1 MSYKLKLDPKENVL
15 WVTASGTRSIKTV
28 LAIINE
34 IFSACT
40 EYNLSIVLVDVRELD
55 GRLSTINTFTL
66 ATRHF
71 PILRELRVVKKAAI
85 VDLMEFEHNYRF
97 FETLTRKRGYRLRLF
112 SDCDAAADW
121 LKNNP

>member
-1 MSYKLKLDPKENVL
+1 MTV
-15 WVTASGTRSIKTV
+15 SGTRSIETV

-40 EYNLSIVLVDVRELD
+40 EHNLSIILLDVRELD

-71 PILRELRVVKKAAI
+71 SILRELRVIKKAAI
-85 VDLMEFEHNYRF
+85 VDLKEFELNYRF
-97 FETLTRKRGYRLRLF
+97 FETLTRKRGYKLRLF
-112 SDCDAAADW
+112 SDLDAAADW
-121 LKNNP
+121 LKK

>member
-1 MSYKLKLDPKENVL
+1 MSYKLTLDPKEDVL
-15 WVTASGTRSIKTV
+15 WVTVSGTRSIETV

-40 EYNLSIVLVDVRELD
+40 EHNLSIILLDVRELD

-71 PILRELRVVKKAAI
+71 SILRELRVIKKAAI
-85 VDLMEFEHNYRF
+85 VDLKEFELNYRF
-97 FETLTRKRGYRLRLF
+97 FETLTRKRGYKLRLF
-112 SDCDAAADW
+112 SDLDAAADW
-121 LKNNP
+121 LKK

>member
-1 MSYKLKLDPKENVL
+1 MSYKLTLDQTDDIL
-15 WVTASGTRSIKTV
+15 WVTASGTRSIDTV

-34 IFSACT
+34 IFTACK
-40 EYNLSIVLVDVRELD
+40 EYNLSIVLVDVRELE
-55 GRLSTINTFTL
+55 GRLSTINTFKL

-71 PILRELRVVKKAAI
+71 PILRELRAIKKAAI

-112 SDCDAAADW
+112 SDPKEAALW
-121 LKNNP
+121 LQQ